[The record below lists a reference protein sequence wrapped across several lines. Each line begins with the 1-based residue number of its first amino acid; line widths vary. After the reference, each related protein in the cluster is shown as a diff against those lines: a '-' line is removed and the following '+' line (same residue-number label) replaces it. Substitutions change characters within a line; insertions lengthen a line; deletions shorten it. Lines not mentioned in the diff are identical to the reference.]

1 MSSFGCCHKDH
12 PHSSSHCWR
21 LSRKESLSRKPT
33 YPLGFPLQPIFD
45 RWECH
50 FLSISQLKGQFGLQT
65 PGQQSCFWFC
75 GGFKSLRLFLWGGVL
90 HFKALSE
97 STRAKGK
104 PSRLVFRKEVE
115 KSCSMPRRSKLIKP
129 VSLSWFVVV
138 SAGRGASKSKQ
149 RNSGRMGFWRE
160 LCPFE

>member
-1 MSSFGCCHKDH
+1 MDFRHQDSKAASG
-12 PHSSSHCWR
+12 SVVVSN
-21 LSRKESLSRKPT
+21 LSG
-33 YPLGFPLQPIFD
+33 Y
-45 RWECH
+45 
-50 FLSISQLKGQFGLQT
+50 
-65 PGQQSCFWFC
+65 FC
-75 GGFKSLRLFLWGGVL
+75 GGVP

-104 PSRLVFRKEVE
+104 PSRFMFQKEAE

-149 RNSGRMGFWRE
+149 RNSGRVGFWRE
-160 LCPFE
+160 LCPFEHEIVFCV